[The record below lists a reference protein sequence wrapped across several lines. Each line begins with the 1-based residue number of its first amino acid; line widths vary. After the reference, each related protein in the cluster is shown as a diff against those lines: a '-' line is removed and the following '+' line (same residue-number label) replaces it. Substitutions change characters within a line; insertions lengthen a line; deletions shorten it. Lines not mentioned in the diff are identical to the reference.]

1 MYLSCNGNDVS
12 FVGLPNIYNRL
23 RLWEYSWPEI
33 FFEHEGWGWGAGLI
47 SPLILF
53 GLVNSARGKR
63 GKETKSAFVLSKKKV
78 PQKILEGVDNSFYPF
93 PKLISAVFQS
103 LCAVI

>member
-1 MYLSCNGNDVS
+1 MGIYLAKM
-12 FVGLPNIYNRL
+12 
-23 RLWEYSWPEI
+23 

-63 GKETKSAFVLSKKKV
+63 GKETKSAFVLSNKKV
-78 PQKILEGVDNSFYPF
+78 PQIILAGVNNYFYPF
-93 PKLISAVFQS
+93 PKFISAVFQS
-103 LCAVI
+103 FCVVG

>member
-1 MYLSCNGNDVS
+1 MGTTVF
-12 FVGLPNIYNRL
+12 FVGLPSIYNKL
-23 RLWEYSWPEI
+23 RLWEYSWPEV

-63 GKETKSAFVLSKKKV
+63 GKETKSAFVLSNKKV
-78 PQKILEGVDNSFYPF
+78 PQIILAGVETPF
-93 PKLISAVFQS
+93 THQ
-103 LCAVI
+103 